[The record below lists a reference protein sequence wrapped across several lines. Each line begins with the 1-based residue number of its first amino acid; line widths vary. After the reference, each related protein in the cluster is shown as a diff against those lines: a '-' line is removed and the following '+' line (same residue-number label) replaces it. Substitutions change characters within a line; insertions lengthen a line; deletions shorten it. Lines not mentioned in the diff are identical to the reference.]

1 MAQPDAEILRTGYDA
16 FARGDVPAVLA
27 VFADDIAFHVPGD
40 NLVAG
45 DYNGHQELVG
55 FFEKLDELSGGTFGV
70 SVREIFDNAA
80 GTVVALCSLEGE
92 RNGQQRSFDT
102 VQVWQFVDGKATSF
116 REYNDEQAALD
127 EFWS

>member
-27 VFADDIAFHVPGD
+27 VFAEDIAFHVPGD

-45 DYNGHQELVG
+45 DYSGHQEVAG
-55 FFEKLDELSGGTFGV
+55 FFEKLAELSGGTFGV
-70 SVREIFDNAA
+70 SVHEIFDNAT

-92 RNGQQRSFDT
+92 RNGRQRSFDT
-102 VQVWQFVDGKATSF
+102 VQVWRFVDGKASSF
-116 REYNDEQAALD
+116 REYNDEQVALD